1 MPYEGWSV
9 PDKNY
14 NAASEWQRHI
24 SEPGLHNR
32 QRSAVT
38 GGAKLA
44 LALLAGGTLGAAT
57 IQGNQARGK
66 PLAYHVIDVADMT
79 DRLRFRGP

>member
-1 MPYEGWSV
+1 MPYDGWSA

-14 NAASEWQRHI
+14 SAASEWQRHI
-24 SEPGLHNR
+24 PEPGLHNR
-32 QRSAVT
+32 QRSAVI

-57 IQGNQARGK
+57 IQGIQARGK
-66 PLAYHVIDVADMT
+66 PLAYDVIYVADMA
-79 DRLRFRGP
+79 DP